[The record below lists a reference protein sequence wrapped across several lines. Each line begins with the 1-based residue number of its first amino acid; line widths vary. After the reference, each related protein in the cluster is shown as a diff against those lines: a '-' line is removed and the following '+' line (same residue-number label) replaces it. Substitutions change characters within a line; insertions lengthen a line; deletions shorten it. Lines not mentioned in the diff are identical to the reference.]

1 MGFRDLGFSLFE
13 GRDSGFY
20 CKMGSRLRIKSMHW
34 MRDAGRGMLKIAIGI
49 TGWRE
54 NLCLDDGIKEP
65 DHAKNSVL
73 T

>member
-34 MRDAGRGMLKIAIGI
+34 MRDAENSHRDYGMERKFV
-49 TGWRE
+49 
-54 NLCLDDGIKEP
+54 
-65 DHAKNSVL
+65 S
-73 T
+73 